1 MENKLLRLLTDFAHN
16 VTLES
21 SALGRGAIDEKKK
34 WYEEKH
40 YNFFSALFISVS
52 LVKHNIYL

>member
-21 SALGRGAIDEKKK
+21 PALGRGAIDEKKVIRGK
-34 WYEEKH
+34 
-40 YNFFSALFISVS
+40 AL
-52 LVKHNIYL
+52 